1 MYTRATLG
9 CGDHGPT
16 RMSPRGQ
23 HQLDLLFNR
32 SPAKMGTMPMSDI
45 FHRSLMPSPYRL
57 PERALS
63 YVQYVI
69 INWLDIEVDETAP
82 EWRPLLNDLTG
93 WRNREVYYYLQYV
106 APDWTAR
113 MYWGQ
118 QTIALFN
125 VKAPSPLKAKWQRLR
140 ATGPKIKVRVEE

>member
-1 MYTRATLG
+1 MDTLATLG

-69 INWLDIEVDETAP
+69 INWLDIEVDDTAP
-82 EWRPLLNDLTG
+82 EWRPLLNALTG
-93 WRNREVYYYLQYV
+93 WRNRE
-106 APDWTAR
+106 ANDRSA
-113 MYWGQ
+113 
-118 QTIALFN
+118 FHF
-125 VKAPSPLKAKWQRLR
+125 R
-140 ATGPKIKVRVEE
+140 A

>member
-1 MYTRATLG
+1 VHLALDLSCKASRK
-9 CGDHGPT
+9 
-16 RMSPRGQ
+16 

-45 FHRSLMPSPYRL
+45 FHRSLMPSPYSL

-69 INWLDIEVDETAP
+69 INWLDVEVDETPP

-93 WRNREVYYYLQYV
+93 WRNREVYYYLEYV

-113 MYWGQ
+113 M
-118 QTIALFN
+118 
-125 VKAPSPLKAKWQRLR
+125 
-140 ATGPKIKVRVEE
+140 TGPKIKGHVAE

>member
-1 MYTRATLG
+1 MA
-9 CGDHGPT
+9 HPT
-16 RMSPRGQ
+16 GEAEFPV
-23 HQLDLLFNR
+23 DLLFNR
-32 SPAKMGTMPMSDI
+32 SPAKMGTMSMSDI
-45 FHRSLMPSPYRL
+45 FRRSLIPSPYCL

-82 EWRPLLNDLTG
+82 ERWPLLNDLTG

-113 MYWGQ
+113 MHWGQ
-118 QTIALFN
+118 QTITL
-125 VKAPSPLKAKWQRLR
+125 SMSRHQ
-140 ATGPKIKVRVEE
+140 AT